1 MNEKGGG
8 LLRRLL
14 SLVLACCMMFLIT
27 SAHVSAKES
36 IVGDAAAG
44 VNEFDS
50 AENSAQFHV
59 TIMERAHRYAVDL
72 EYSSL
77 TISFVGGLT
86 WDVNELTYIY
96 DGDPDEDKA
105 PKEVAMTIINH
116 SDLPILIEPTLTP
129 KTDVKMTPTFSTGQ
143 DFIPGLAHGDE
154 AKTNT
159 MTITVKPN
167 TTWSAVAATV
177 DEATVELGTVTIT
190 IKAMD

>member
-1 MNEKGGG
+1 
-8 LLRRLL
+8 
-14 SLVLACCMMFLIT
+14 MMFLIAT
-27 SAHVSAKES
+27 AHVSAKEH

-50 AENSAQFHV
+50 AGNSAQFHV

-77 TISFVGGLT
+77 TVSFVGGLT
-86 WDVNELTYIY
+86 WDVNELAYIY

-105 PKEVAMTIINH
+105 PKEVTMTVINH

-129 KTDVKMTPTFSTGQ
+129 KPDVNMTHTFSTGQ
-143 DFIPGLAHGDE
+143 DFIPGLQHGDE

-167 TTWSAVAATV
+167 TTWSAVAALA
-177 DEATVELGTVTIT
+177 DEKNVELGTVTII
-190 IKAMD
+190 IKEMD

>member
-1 MNEKGGG
+1 M
-8 LLRRLL
+8 
-14 SLVLACCMMFLIT
+14 LACCMMFLIT

-105 PKEVAMTIINH
+105 PKEVAMTVINH

-129 KTDVKMTPTFSTGQ
+129 KTDVNMTHTFSTGQ

-159 MTITVKPN
+159 MTITVTPN

-190 IKAMD
+190 IKAMN